1 VRNLLC
7 AVAVSVCA
15 ASAVGLAQDATKDTK
30 TKTRITVE
38 DGKDV
43 TVVGCVDRSSEG
55 NFRLM
60 HGANKDGH
68 VGSYM
73 LLADGDAFDD
83 LKDHV
88 GHHVEIKG
96 KAADRGDGKLK
107 IKTESEVRTNEGDRK
122 KRESTTSVEGALEG
136 LPYLGVKSV
145 RMLASVCP

>member
-1 VRNLLC
+1 
-7 AVAVSVCA
+7 VAVSVCA
-15 ASAVGLAQDATKDTK
+15 AGAVGLAQDSTRDTK

-55 NFRLM
+55 SFTLT
-60 HGANKDGH
+60 HGANKSGA

-73 LLADGDAFDD
+73 LLADGDALDT

-88 GHHVEIKG
+88 GHRVEIKG
-96 KAADRGDGKLK
+96 KAADQGDGRLK
-107 IKTESEVRTNEGDRK
+107 IKTESEVRTSDGDRK